1 MEKNIETNTNFNSP
15 QFIPFSTGGDRGSF
29 GENGLSAINSRY
41 TQLSETSCCLSCGGA
56 INYAKAQ
63 IGEVC
68 VDLGSGRGND
78 VIRLA
83 EEVGENG
90 FVYGIDI
97 SEGMIAKAIANLEKF
112 EVANAEILKAELEAL
127 PFENDSVNLV
137 ISNCTINHAA
147 DKQAVWNEVFRIL
160 KTAGRFVVSDIY
172 ATQPIADEYRNDP
185 AAVAEC
191 WAGAVTKDEYLTM
204 LENAGFNDIIIY
216 EESAPYPK
224 GNAEVA
230 SLTISGYKKK

>member
-1 MEKNIETNTNFNSP
+1 MITE
-15 QFIPFSTGGDRGSF
+15 
-29 GENGLSAINSRY
+29 AINERY

-56 INYAKAQ
+56 INHAKAQ

-83 EEVGENG
+83 EEVGETG

-97 SEGMIAKAIANLEKF
+97 SEGMITKAKANLEKF
-112 EVANAEILKAELEAL
+112 EVANAEILKAELENL
-127 PFENDSVNLV
+127 PLKNDSVNLV

-147 DKQAVWNEVFRIL
+147 DKHAVWNEVFRIL
-160 KTAGRFVVSDIY
+160 KSAGRFVVSDIY
-172 ATQPIADEYRNDP
+172 ATSPIAEEYRNDP

-191 WAGAVTKDEYLTM
+191 WAGAVTKEEYLTM

-216 EESAPYPK
+216 EESAPYAK

-230 SLTISGYKKK
+230 SLTISGIKTIQPQ